1 MRKIFQSKVFLVAIM
16 SGARTQWNTNLSEKF
31 FLRMKTIF
39 PDLKDYHILASIL
52 LANTYFPT
60 EKSDR
65 LENLRKEIR
74 ESIIRPQVGRSWTC
88 VNGQLVVSN
97 KSSFKKIKL
106 KRSDFLKEFRAHDRS
121 HSQSEEIYQ
130 EIDLLAKELIQ
141 FGHKFDSRWITRP
154 LDNDETIESV
164 LSGHCERLAIAFNFI
179 QKTIPSP
186 IQITK
191 NLRICG
197 DCRKSTNVS
206 ISTL

>member
-31 FLRMKTIF
+31 FLRMKKIF

-74 ESIIRPQVGRSWTC
+74 ESIIRPQVGRSWAC

-97 KSSFKKIKL
+97 KSSLKK
-106 KRSDFLKEFRAHDRS
+106 
-121 HSQSEEIYQ
+121 
-130 EIDLLAKELIQ
+130 
-141 FGHKFDSRWITRP
+141 
-154 LDNDETIESV
+154 
-164 LSGHCERLAIAFNFI
+164 
-179 QKTIPSP
+179 
-186 IQITK
+186 
-191 NLRICG
+191 
-197 DCRKSTNVS
+197 
-206 ISTL
+206 